1 MHAAAVEALRIP
13 DEDRTQMLTEHPA
26 EAFEIPPGKGERFTL
41 VEVTMFAG
49 RSLDAKRRP
58 TERDAGMPHRLHPP
72 AALAWSTWLEG
83 GPMAARLR
91 PARLVERVTGIEP
104 ASRAWKARPGSPLS
118 RHASRMPQFSAPL
131 NRPLLS
137 VGNRQGPMLRAQGGH
152 GRWVRPRAKHG
163 AAVTSSTGKGGT

>member
-26 EAFEIPPGKGERFTL
+26 EAFEIPPGKGGRL
-41 VEVTMFAG
+41 PLGEVQMFAG

-58 TERDAGMPHRLHPP
+58 TERDADMPHRLHPP

-91 PARLVERVTGIEP
+91 PARVVGRVTGIEP
-104 ASRAWKARPGSPLS
+104 AARAWKARPGSPLS
-118 RHASRMPQFSAPL
+118 RDPTPMAQVRSGCD
-131 NRPLLS
+131 RPVLTVS
-137 VGNRQGPMLRAQGGH
+137 DRQIPMLRARGGH
-152 GRWVRPRAKHG
+152 GRRWR
-163 AAVTSSTGKGGT
+163 